1 MAGGLHF
8 FTMSLFDEISSGFDE
23 AETMMAEGFT
33 LSNHSGKFTGI
44 FRGEDAPV
52 DHGEIQGYQT
62 ETTQALSAKKSQFL
76 EPPMVNETLTKDTGE
91 RYAITMIESSDET
104 TWDMELTRLDV

>member
-1 MAGGLHF
+1 
-8 FTMSLFDEISSGFDE
+8 MSLFDEISSGFDE
-23 AETMMAEGFT
+23 ALTMMEEKFT
-33 LSNHSGKFTGI
+33 LSNHAGPFVGI

-52 DHGEIQGYQT
+52 DHDNIQGYQT
-62 ETTQALSAKKSQFL
+62 ETTQALSVRKDQFAA
-76 EPPMVNETLTKDTGE
+76 PPMVNEEVTKKTGE

>member
-1 MAGGLHF
+1 
-8 FTMSLFDEISSGFDE
+8 MSLFDEISNGFDE
-23 AETMMAEGFT
+23 ALTMMEEGFT
-33 LSNHSGKFTGI
+33 LSNHPGTFVGN

-62 ETTQALSAKKSQFL
+62 ETTQALSARKSQFL